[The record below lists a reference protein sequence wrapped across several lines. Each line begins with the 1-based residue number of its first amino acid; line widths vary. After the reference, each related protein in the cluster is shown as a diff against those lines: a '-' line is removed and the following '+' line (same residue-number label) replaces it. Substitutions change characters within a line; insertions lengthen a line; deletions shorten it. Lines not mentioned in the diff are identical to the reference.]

1 VRESRR
7 EVTHPAGV
15 DNENIIA
22 RWIIEMLLQI
32 DIVKLGDKIFELLL
46 LQHLL
51 DEVFTVV
58 PSPRLVNLAEILN
71 DKRALA
77 DAFLIN
83 ANCSLSFR
91 MDSESS
97 LILREFII
105 SSE

>member
-46 LQHLL
+46 L
-51 DEVFTVV
+51 
-58 PSPRLVNLAEILN
+58 
-71 DKRALA
+71 
-77 DAFLIN
+77 
-83 ANCSLSFR
+83 
-91 MDSESS
+91 
-97 LILREFII
+97 
-105 SSE
+105 